1 MFPAGHGK
9 WEPYK
14 VRKVNKPTK
23 NTEAL
28 FGDGDVAMGDADTKK
43 ESKEEDE
50 ESEYEED
57 LEGDEGAVYP
67 LKGKHQY
74 SMRPTQPGARAN
86 ICD

>member
-14 VRKVNKPTK
+14 VRKVNKPKK
-23 NTEAL
+23 NPDAP
-28 FGDGDVAMGDADTKK
+28 FGEDVAMGDVGGKK

-57 LEGDEGAVYP
+57 SESDEGAVYP
-67 LKGKHQY
+67 LKGKQA
-74 SMRPTQPGARAN
+74 P
-86 ICD
+86 